1 MAQGEEGEEE
11 AQSCAMEW
19 ENKGETITIGEE

>member
-11 AQSCAMEW
+11 AQLCAMEW
-19 ENKGETITIGEE
+19 ENKGETMIGPE